1 MGEEKE
7 RAAAAIARAQLEL
20 EEALAEL
27 DAMPALDSR
36 AVALA
41 AHMLNNYLTVTGGT
55 VDLMQEHLAA
65 YGDQQMMRWLE
76 ALQHVTNLMHRTV
89 GQLMMNAPAATEP
102 ILRFERVELPLL
114 LQRVCQY
121 YQREADKKGIR
132 VDQDVSGSL
141 PLVRAD
147 RVILATVL
155 GNLLSNAVKY
165 SPPGT
170 QIEVRVREEND
181 WVRCDVQDQ
190 GPGLSRQDQA
200 KLFQEGVRLTPR
212 PTGGEPSMGYGLAV
226 AKQLIEKM
234 EGKISC
240 NSVAGQGSCFSIL
253 VPQYAMP
260 TDS

>member
-155 GNLLSNAVKY
+155 GNLLSNAVK
-165 SPPGT
+165 
-170 QIEVRVREEND
+170 IEVRVREEND